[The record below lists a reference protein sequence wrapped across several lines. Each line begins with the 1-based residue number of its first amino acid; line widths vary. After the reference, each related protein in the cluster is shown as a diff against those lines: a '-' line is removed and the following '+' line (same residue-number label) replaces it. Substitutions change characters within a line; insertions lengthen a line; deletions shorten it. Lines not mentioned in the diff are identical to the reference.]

1 MQHGGFCAF
10 TPRTLSITGL
20 VAVVATCPLG
30 CTYSGGLA
38 PRQTIAPAQ
47 VSLPEP
53 EEHVPSQESV
63 ALAEQATRDVAQLQT
78 LGTDFDRPDRSPLP
92 PPPKPVIQWNGPVS
106 QAEQQGTQ
114 PPLPIPETRR
124 PAKPEPKEAVEAE
137 GVSEPEP
144 VLISAT
150 LDPSETTA
158 EVDADLAAG
167 PVELEPGAL
176 GPDHARRDQLVVDLS
191 RVLYQEA
198 AYSSHPLR
206 ELLVIA
212 STAILDPERALDAE
226 AIPGL
231 TDREREILTAFQGFF
246 GDLGVRLSE
255 SADPDVAVAAAA
267 GLNEALATG
276 PRLAVTRAVLCTRV
290 GGYGDYDEF
299 GHSEQGRYSFL
310 AHSGQQAVVYVEL
323 EDFTSRLNENG
334 LWVTELAQQ
343 LVVYSDRDGIPVQ
356 RVEWQAAVDTTKN
369 KRDDFFLVQVVTLA
383 ERLSVGRYQLK
394 IRVRDETSGAET
406 ETALEFQMVA
416 DPSMAAVTP

>member
-1 MQHGGFCAF
+1 
-10 TPRTLSITGL
+10 
-20 VAVVATCPLG
+20 
-30 CTYSGGLA
+30 
-38 PRQTIAPAQ
+38 
-47 VSLPEP
+47 
-53 EEHVPSQESV
+53 
-63 ALAEQATRDVAQLQT
+63 
-78 LGTDFDRPDRSPLP
+78 
-92 PPPKPVIQWNGPVS
+92 
-106 QAEQQGTQ
+106 
-114 PPLPIPETRR
+114 
-124 PAKPEPKEAVEAE
+124 
-137 GVSEPEP
+137 
-144 VLISAT
+144 
-150 LDPSETTA
+150 
-158 EVDADLAAG
+158 VDADLASG
-167 PVELEPGAL
+167 PIELAPGAL
-176 GPDHARRDQLVVDLS
+176 EPDHARRDQLVVDLS

-231 TDREREILTAFQGFF
+231 TDRERELLAAFQGFF

-255 SADPDVAVAAAA
+255 SHDPEVIVGAAA

-276 PRLAVTRAVLCTRV
+276 PQLAVTRAALCTRV

-299 GHSEQGRYSFL
+299 RRNEKGSYSFL

-323 EDFTSRLNENG
+323 EDFASRLNENG

-369 KRDDFFLVQVVTLA
+369 RRDDFFLVQVVTLA

-416 DPSMAAVTP
+416 DPSMAALTP